1 MLQPPTKRVG
11 THISPSPLFRIR
23 LRDTL
28 ISKAAMRKSFQT
40 AGRSPL
46 GYLFGIAVPHWFASV
61 RLLSPANRRIGLW
74 PQCPLWVKSGHRNG
88 SAECPLYPQKRTS
101 GSRNKGLVLTLS
113 RSPYGEGTG
122 TPGGSAISA
131 ARLISSCRLAWR
143 ELIAVSLPPP
153 RSLMNSRRLIAP
165 PKPRRRIVPAR
176 TAVGQKRTFC

>member
-1 MLQPPTKRVG
+1 
-11 THISPSPLFRIR
+11 
-23 LRDTL
+23 
-28 ISKAAMRKSFQT
+28 
-40 AGRSPL
+40 
-46 GYLFGIAVPHWFASV
+46 
-61 RLLSPANRRIGLW
+61 
-74 PQCPLWVKSGHRNG
+74 
-88 SAECPLYPQKRTS
+88 AECPLYPQKRTS

-176 TAVGQKRTFC
+176 TPVGQQRTFFWNLPLSPFPPKPG